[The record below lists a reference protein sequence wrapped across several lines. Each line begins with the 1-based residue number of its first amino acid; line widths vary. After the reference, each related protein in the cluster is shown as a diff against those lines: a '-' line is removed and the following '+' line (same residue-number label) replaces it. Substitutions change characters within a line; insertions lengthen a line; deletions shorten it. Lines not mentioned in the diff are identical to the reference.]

1 MKNSFSYIH
10 ATSNMK
16 EYLLIA
22 FLSLITILSPV
33 KPFVILITLF
43 VGADTIFAIIGNIKK
58 YGIKSFK
65 SNKLFN
71 IVIKTFFYSFSIIG
85 LYLIDKYIFEDDMF
99 GIKLLLTK
107 IITMLWCY
115 IEIKSIDETSMKYF
129 NNKSVW
135 VLLKEL
141 FNKGKEFKKDLNEI
155 IDDKD
160 KDSSKE

>member
-1 MKNSFSYIH
+1 MKNSFTYIQ

-85 LYLIDKYIFEDDMF
+85 LYLIDKYIFEDEMF

-155 IDDKD
+155 IDYKD